1 MKKLICANDIE
12 ELVANGEKEIY
23 IDKNVIFT
31 PSAIDIAKNN
41 EIEIIFKSQAMEAK
55 QENKEDKVE
64 KKEGVTSKNVDTQQM
79 LDLFRVIIKEGLLQ
93 DMIKQLTDENNSKFE
108 SESDCNG
115 FKIIKG
121 NTVKLERIETDDK
134 DSKVYYQELISEEE
148 SKISVGFFN
157 MEGSKFETE
166 NTNEEIFYIIDGK
179 ISIDINGK
187 TYEANKDDVLFIPSN
202 SSMKLE
208 SKGLTKIFYTSYSG
222 DLINSSKDN

>member
-12 ELVANGEKEIY
+12 KLIVNGEKEIY
-23 IDKNVIFT
+23 IGKNVILT

-41 EIEIIFKSQAMEAK
+41 EIEIIFNSQAIKEK
-55 QENKEDKVE
+55 KEDKMEKVE
-64 KKEGVTSKNVDTQQM
+64 KITPKNVDTQQM

-93 DMIKQLTDENNSKFE
+93 DMIKQLTAENNSNSKFE
-108 SESDCNG
+108 FETDCKG

-157 MEGSKFETE
+157 MEDSKFETE
-166 NTNEEIFYIIDGK
+166 NTNEEIFYIIDGE
-179 ISIDINGK
+179 ISININGK
-187 TYEANKDDVLFIPSN
+187 TYKANKDDVLFIPLD
-202 SSMKLE
+202 SSIKIE
-208 SKGLTKIFYTSYSG
+208 SKGITKIFYTSYSG
-222 DLINSSKDN
+222 DLMNPSKDN

>member
-12 ELVANGEKEIY
+12 ELIANGEKEIY
-23 IDKNVIFT
+23 IDKNVILT

-55 QENKEDKVE
+55 QEDKVK
-64 KKEGVTSKNVDTQQM
+64 KKEGITSKNVDTQQM

-121 NTVKLERIETDDK
+121 DTVKLERVETDDK

-157 MEGSKFETE
+157 MEDSKFETE
-166 NTNEEIFYIIDGK
+166 NTNEEIFYIIDGG
-179 ISIDINGK
+179 ISININNK

-202 SSMKLE
+202 SSIKLE

-222 DLINSSKDN
+222 DLINS

>member
-12 ELVANGEKEIY
+12 KLIVDGEKEIY
-23 IDKNVIFT
+23 VDKDVILT

-41 EIEIIFKSQAMEAK
+41 EIEIIFSSQPIK
-55 QENKEDKVE
+55 IKE
-64 KKEGVTSKNVDTQQM
+64 KKETTIKNVDTQKM

-93 DMIKQLTDENNSKFE
+93 DMIEQLTAENNSKFE
-108 SESDCNG
+108 IETDCNG

-134 DSKVYYQELISEEE
+134 DSKVYYQELISEED
-148 SKISVGFFN
+148 SKVSVGFFN
-157 MEGSKFETE
+157 IEDSKFETKD
-166 NTNEEIFYIIDGK
+166 TNEEIFYVIDGE
-179 ISIDINGK
+179 ISININGK
-187 TYEANKDDVLFIPSN
+187 TYKAKKDDVLFIPLN
-202 SSMKLE
+202 SKIKIE